1 VSNRDDGHR
10 HSQRHAR
17 SPSATAAG
25 LAALREAGATLFIHC
40 GDIGGEE
47 ILELLADNHPA
58 VCVWGNTDVDRVEL
72 SRYAAKLGIDCRGEF
87 ADLEFDGKKIAV
99 THGDDVRLMQRA
111 TGGQQYDYLLHG
123 HTHVARDWRLG
134 RLRII
139 NPGAALPRGE
149 ENRRHPR
156 YPYRRGEVS
165 DSGGGIG

>member
-1 VSNRDDGHR
+1 MVIGILSDTHDR
-10 HSQRHAR
+10 
-17 SPSATAAG
+17 PSATAAG

-139 NPGAALPRGE
+139 NPGAL
-149 ENRRHPR
+149 
-156 YPYRRGEVS
+156 YRAAKKTVAILDTRTDAVKYLTVEV
-165 DSGGGIG
+165 G